1 MKKKYVFSLDN
12 GRNWSTEHYKTKES
26 AINATKTELKSF
38 FKKYGTFN
46 ILIGEYN
53 RYEEDCDYLGEIVAD
68 TLNDRAKSKL
78 NEYTEDYM
86 KLSEE
91 ELKILNERIKN
102 NIVLKD
108 IDVNGT
114 EDLLKIFRGTDIK
127 IISIFLNISKEEML
141 RRLENRDDKL
151 KQEEI
156 ELRMERYDYEM
167 NHIGIYDYVI
177 KNYDA
182 EKTSNIILDIIKRE
196 QEQ

>member
-1 MKKKYVFSLDN
+1 MIVILSGVSGAGKDTIKRILMEKDGRIKTLPSYTTREKRVNEIEGQNYYYVSKEKFKEMIDN
-12 GRNWSTEHYKTKES
+12 NEFYEYSVHHGNY
-26 AINATKTELKSF
+26 
-38 FKKYGTFN
+38 YGTN
-46 ILIGEYN
+46 
-53 RYEEDCDYLGEIVAD
+53 
-68 TLNDRAKSKL
+68 KKL
-78 NEYTEDYM
+78 
-86 KLSEE
+86 
-91 ELKILNERIKN
+91 LNERIKN

>member
-1 MKKKYVFSLDN
+1 MHHGNY
-12 GRNWSTEHYKTKES
+12 
-26 AINATKTELKSF
+26 
-38 FKKYGTFN
+38 YGTN
-46 ILIGEYN
+46 KKL
-53 RYEEDCDYLGEIVAD
+53 
-68 TLNDRAKSKL
+68 L
-78 NEYTEDYM
+78 NE
-86 KLSEE
+86 K
-91 ELKILNERIKN
+91 IKN

-114 EDLLKIFRGTDIK
+114 EDLLKIFRGTEIK

-156 ELRMERYDYEM
+156 ELRMNRYDYEM